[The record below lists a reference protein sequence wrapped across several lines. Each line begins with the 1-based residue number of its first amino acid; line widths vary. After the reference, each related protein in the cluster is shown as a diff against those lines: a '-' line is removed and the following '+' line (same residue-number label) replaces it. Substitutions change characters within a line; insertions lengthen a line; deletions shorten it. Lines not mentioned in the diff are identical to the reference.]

1 MKNETKRIIQTI
13 LLAIGVVV
21 VPYTLAQLVL
31 WLIRTIQ
38 AGR

>member
-1 MKNETKRIIQTI
+1 MKEETKRIIQTI

-21 VPYTLAQLVL
+21 VPYTLAKLAL
-31 WLIRTIQ
+31 WLIQAVR